1 MNSSAV
7 AFDWHS
13 DPELL
18 LVLAKAGD
26 GPALVRLLDRHRD
39 PLVEQLHGQVGRQ
52 LRVKLDI
59 EDLLQDVSLEVYREI
74 GRFRGSTDGEFRC
87 WLRKILAGIVM
98 NRVRYYCGT
107 GRRDLRRERRLAS
120 VNGTTRDPV
129 RDLAA

>member
-1 MNSSAV
+1 MKSRV
-7 AFDWHS
+7 TLDWHS

-39 PLVEQLHGQVGRQ
+39 PLVEQLHGQVGRR

-74 GRFRGSTDGEFRC
+74 GHFRGSTDGEFRC

-107 GRRDLRRERRLAS
+107 GQIGRAH
-120 VNGTTRDPV
+120 V
-129 RDLAA
+129 